1 MVKEKVMP
9 YSKGKKKPY
18 TKAAKAAVV
27 KKKPIKKK

>member
-1 MVKEKVMP
+1 MP

-27 KKKPIKKK
+27 KKKKPMKKK